1 MEADAVP
8 LIKILSSNTQ
18 MVIPI
23 FQREYSWQEEQVKTL
38 WDDIIRLYE
47 NIEQGKNKNLRHF
60 LGPIVKAHITK
71 SSVDTQKYHLI
82 DGQQRITTLLIL
94 LAVMRN
100 KFKITNNPVAKKIE
114 SNYLMNFGEDD
125 DNLFKLLPSE
135 GDRENFKSIMKGEKF
150 PTKSKLNDTLSF
162 FTFKLD
168 EAENHVNFEVLRDI
182 VVNNLILVNIDVGEH
197 ENPYLIFE
205 SLNATG
211 TPLTQADLIR
221 NYIFMKIPEESKQ
234 KELYRLYWR
243 PMETALGDYLK
254 DFFWQYSKIEG
265 SFVKRERTYNNMKME
280 LEPLDWESV
289 EKKLLLLN
297 TYAKFYHNLIAPE
310 NEKNANISMR
320 LARHKRWDMSTEL
333 PFLLNIYRDYSERKI
348 TEEHFCKIL
357 DIIES
362 FVVRRFLSR
371 QPTNKLNL
379 LFIQIYRKLDPS
391 DIVGSLEKILKKDW
405 PDDKQFIDGF
415 FNYPIYTSS
424 SDRTKMILESI
435 EDQYQHKERV
445 TYGSLEVEH
454 ILPQEHGD
462 PEKLNEPWKMMLGPD
477 YAAIHTKYVHT
488 MGNLTLTG
496 YNPEASDK
504 SFSEKKIIYRDSH
517 LEINKYFNQLNQWN
531 EDEII
536 KRGTSLAEIAVDIW
550 KYPKIPEKTLK
561 SFEAFHSKSDTKVET
576 TLRDGN
582 RDFPLKNA
590 YYINLGE
597 NKIWAESSIR
607 EGKIRIGWKTTPLN
621 DIQEKKWDKIQ
632 DDIQIEFAEKRK
644 QQNRTRGN
652 DTSNNLS
659 DERKNGAATRDFKML
674 YTIANSSS
682 GDIWTCTY
690 NSKFWWCEI
699 KDGEMK
705 EDEISKF
712 REVSRQWS
720 DKTLLGSEIFVNQ
733 LPDELKR
740 TVKYSA
746 TLCKIDS
753 IASLQRLLTNYIEI
767 KKNDI

>member
-1 MEADAVP
+1 MEAAAVP

-47 NIEQGKNKNLRHF
+47 NIEQSNNKNLRHF

-71 SSVDTQKYHLI
+71 SSVDTQKFHLI

-94 LAVMRN
+94 LAAMRN
-100 KFKITNNPVAKKIE
+100 KFKITNEPLVKRIE
-114 SNYLMNFGEDD
+114 SNNLMNLGEDD

-135 GDRENFKSIMKGEKF
+135 GDRENFKSIMKGE
-150 PTKSKLNDTLSF
+150 TSLSKSKLNDTLGF
-162 FTFKLD
+162 FTNKLD
-168 EAENHVNFEVLRDI
+168 EVETQLNFEVLRDI
-182 VVNNLILVNIDVGEH
+182 IVNNLILVNIDVGEH

-234 KELYRLYWR
+234 KELYRLHWR

-280 LEPLDWESV
+280 LETLDWESV
-289 EKKLLLLN
+289 EKKLVLLN
-297 TYAKFYHNLIAPE
+297 TYSKFYHNLIAPE
-310 NEKNANISMR
+310 NEKNANIGKR

-333 PFLLNIYRDYSERKI
+333 PFLLNIYRDYSDNKI
-348 TEEHFCKIL
+348 TEEQFCKIL

-362 FVVRRFLSR
+362 FVVRRFLSKL
-371 QPTNKLNL
+371 PTNKLNL
-379 LFIQIYRKLDPS
+379 LFIQIYRKLDPL
-391 DIVGSLEKILKKDW
+391 DVVGSLEKILKKDW
-405 PDDKQFIDGF
+405 PDDKQFIEGF

-435 EDQYQHKERV
+435 EDQYQHKERID
-445 TYGSLEVEH
+445 YGPLEVEH

-462 PEKLNEPWKMMLGPD
+462 PEKLNESWKMMLGPN
-477 YAAIHTKYVHT
+477 YAAIHMKYIHT

-504 SFSEKKIIYRDSH
+504 SFTEKKILYRDSH
-517 LEINKYFNQLNQWN
+517 LEINKYFDQLNQWN

-536 KRGTSLAEIAVDIW
+536 KRGRILAEIAVNIW
-550 KYPKIPEKTLK
+550 KYPKFPEKTLK
-561 SFEAFHSKSDTKVET
+561 SFESFHSNTET
-576 TLRDGN
+576 SKEISLPAGN
-582 RDFPLKNA
+582 QDFPLKNA

-597 NKIWAESSIR
+597 NKMWAESSIR
-607 EGKIRIGWKTTPLN
+607 EGKIRIGWKNTPLKDILEKN
-621 DIQEKKWDKIQ
+621 WNKIQEDIQK
-632 DDIQIEFAEKRK
+632 EFAEKRK
-644 QQNRTRGN
+644 QQNGTLGN
-652 DTSNNLS
+652 ETSTNLS
-659 DERKNGAATRDFKML
+659 DERKIGAATRDFRML
-674 YTIANSSS
+674 YTIANSYS
-682 GDIWTCTY
+682 GDIWACTY
-690 NSKFWWCEI
+690 DSKFWWCEI

-712 REVSRQWS
+712 REVSRHWS
-720 DKTLLGSEIFVNQ
+720 DKSLMGNELFVSQ

-753 IASLQRLLTNYIEI
+753 LASIQQLLTN
-767 KKNDI
+767 

>member
-1 MEADAVP
+1 MEAAAVP

-23 FQREYSWQEEQVKTL
+23 FQREYSWHEEQVKTL

-47 NIEQGKNKNLRHF
+47 NIEQSKNKNLRHF

-100 KFKITNNPVAKKIE
+100 KFKITKDTVVKKIE

-135 GDRENFKSIMKGEKF
+135 GDRQNFKSIMKGEKLS
-150 PTKSKLNDTLSF
+150 TKSKLNDTLVF
-162 FTFKLD
+162 FTAKLD
-168 EAENHVNFEVLRDI
+168 EVETHVDFEILRDI
-182 VVNNLILVNIDVGEH
+182 IVNNLILVNIDVGEH

-234 KELYRLYWR
+234 RELYHLYWR
-243 PMETALGDYLK
+243 PMETALGDNLK

-280 LEPLDWESV
+280 LETVDWRTV
-289 EKKLLLLN
+289 EKKLSLLN
-297 TYAKFYHNLIAPE
+297 TYSKFYLNLISHE
-310 NEKNANISMR
+310 NETNSQISMR

-333 PFLLNIYRDYSERKI
+333 PFLLNIYKDHADKKI
-348 TEEHFCKIL
+348 TNEQFCQIL
-357 DIIES
+357 DILES
-362 FVVRRFLSR
+362 FVVRRSLAR
-371 QPTNKLNL
+371 WPTNKLNL
-379 LFIQIYRKLDPS
+379 LFIQIYRKLDKGN
-391 DIVGSLEKILKKDW
+391 IVGSLEKVLQKDW
-405 PDDKQFIDGF
+405 PDDKQFIQGF
-415 FNYPIYTSS
+415 FTHPIYSS
-424 SDRTKMILESI
+424 STERTKMILESI
-435 EDQYQHKERV
+435 ENQYLHKEPIKYE
-445 TYGSLEVEH
+445 TLQIEH
-454 ILPQEHGD
+454 ILPQEHDD
-462 PEKLNEPWKMMLGPD
+462 PEKLNDNWKMMLGPN
-477 YAAIHTKYVHT
+477 YAAIHSKYIHT
-488 MGNLTLTG
+488 IGNLTLTG

-504 SFSEKKIIYRDSH
+504 SFEEKKVIYKDSH
-517 LEINKYFNQLNQWN
+517 LEMNKYFEQITQWD

-536 KRGTSLAEIAVDIW
+536 ARGQILAGLAVSIW
-550 KYPKIPEKTLK
+550 KYPKFPEKPTLRA
-561 SFEAFHSKSDTKVET
+561 FESFHSNQSGSQDIVVP
-576 TLRDGN
+576 DSN
-582 RDFPLKNA
+582 HDIHLKNA

-597 NKIWAESSIR
+597 GKIWAESSIR
-607 EGKIRIGWKTTPLN
+607 EGKIRVGWKSIPLK
-621 DIQEKKWDKIQ
+621 DIQEKNWGKIQ
-632 DDIQIEFAEKRK
+632 EAIQIEFSEKRK
-644 QQNRTRGN
+644 QPDENIL
-652 DTSNNLS
+652 NNNSSDNS
-659 DERKNGAATRDFKML
+659 DERKSGTATRDFRML
-674 YTIANSSS
+674 YTISNSSA

-690 NSKFWWCEI
+690 DSKFWWCEI

-705 EDEISKF
+705 EDEISKY
-712 REVSRQWS
+712 REASRPWS
-720 DKTLLGSEIFVNQ
+720 DKFIAGSVLVVNQ
-733 LPDELKR
+733 LPEELKK

-753 IASLQRLLTNYIEI
+753 IESVQQLLTDKFETKQN
-767 KKNDI
+767 